1 MVISRSA
8 ARLLAL
14 QGQMLNRKKH
24 AGRVSDLA
32 AEIIRELGYIQ
43 IDTISVVAR
52 AHHHTLWTRC
62 PEYEPDILHRLLA
75 QEKRVFE
82 YWGHAASILPIEDFR
97 FTLPRKKT
105 LVASESSWMMH
116 RRAQAGHLLK
126 PVLERIR
133 EEGPLSSKDFEA
145 APNQQRGTWW
155 DWKPAKI
162 ALEILF
168 WQGDLMV
175 RERRNFQKI
184 YDLTERVLPEG
195 VDQTAPTEDEYG
207 RFLVRRALQAYGIA
221 QEKDILKHL
230 HSGTSSP
237 AAAAL
242 KAMVSENVVAR
253 VQVEGE
259 SRPSFVWRETL
270 EDLGGLREPPPSAWL
285 LSPFDNLIIQRDRLA
300 RLFDFEY
307 TLECYLPG
315 AKRRY
320 GYFVLPILFGQTFVG
335 RTDVKAERTSGTLQI
350 QGFWLE
356 ADVEDDAAMWDEI
369 GKTLIR
375 FMRFNRCERIQFGEQ
390 LERKIVHRLKAR
402 IKEGGIAVVT

>member
-1 MVISRSA
+1 MVISRMA

-24 AGRVSDLA
+24 AGLVSDLV

-82 YWGHAASILPIEDFR
+82 YWGHAASILPMEDFR
-97 FTLPRKKT
+97 FTLPRKMT
-105 LVASESSWMMH
+105 LAASESSWMKH

-126 PVLERIR
+126 PVLKRIR
-133 EEGPLSSKDFEA
+133 DEGPLSSKDFET
-145 APNQQRGTWW
+145 APEQNRGTWW
-155 DWKPAKI
+155 DWKPAKM

-175 RERRNFQKI
+175 RERRNFQKV
-184 YDLTERVLPEG
+184 YDLTERVLPED
-195 VDQTAPTEDEYG
+195 VDQTMPTEDEYG

-242 KAMVSENVVAR
+242 KALVSEGVVA
-253 VQVEGE
+253 QVKVEDE
-259 SRPSFVWRETL
+259 NRPSFVLGKTL
-270 EDLGGLREPPPSAWL
+270 DDLAVLQEPPPSAWL
-285 LSPFDNLIIQRDRLA
+285 LSPFDNLVIQRDRLA
-300 RLFDFEY
+300 RLFNFEY
-307 TLECYLPG
+307 SLECYLPA

-320 GYFVLPILFGQTFVG
+320 GYFVLPILFGHSFVG
-335 RTDVKAERTSGTLQI
+335 RMDVKAERASGTLQI

-356 ADVEDDAAMWDEI
+356 IGVSDDDSIWDEI
-369 GKTLIR
+369 GKTLIE
-375 FMRFNRCERIQFGEQ
+375 FMRFNRCERIQLGEQ
-390 LERKIVHRLKAR
+390 LEWKIAARLRIPIKA
-402 IKEGGIAVVT
+402 GGIPVVH